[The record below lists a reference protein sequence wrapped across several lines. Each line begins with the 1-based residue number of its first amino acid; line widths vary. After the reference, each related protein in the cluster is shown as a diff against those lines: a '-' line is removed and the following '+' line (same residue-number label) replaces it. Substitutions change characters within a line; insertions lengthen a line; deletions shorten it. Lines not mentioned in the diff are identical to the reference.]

1 MKNIKNLKILSW
13 IPIVGAFVAEDA
25 LIFEIFTKKVYIFCR
40 IYHFIIL
47 FVIGWFIGKLF

>member
-13 IPIVGAFVAEDA
+13 IPIVGAFVA
-25 LIFEIFTKKVYIFCR
+25 VYIFCR